1 MIYGGGRTL
10 RKLELVIPTKAR
22 KDKWDNPQ
30 ARTRAESRGRPHNVA
45 GIWGFEMRNLLRR
58 VSRALVY
65 AFAGLG
71 LLVFVVST
79 TPLVDWSGALLAG
92 PWNDP
97 RGDILIVLGAGAGDF
112 GVMGSSSYLRAQYAV
127 AAYHEGGFR
136 TIVLSGG
143 GKPIPVAAEM
153 RALLISAGIIPTA
166 ILTETSSTSTR
177 ENALF
182 TKNLVAALPGK
193 KVLLTSDYHMF
204 RAYRTFRKVGL
215 NVLPRPI
222 PDARKRAVSFRTRWP
237 AFTDVGIELVKIA
250 YYYARGWI

>member
-1 MIYGGGRTL
+1 M
-10 RKLELVIPTKAR
+10 
-22 KDKWDNPQ
+22 
-30 ARTRAESRGRPHNVA
+30 VA
-45 GIWGFEMRNLLRR
+45 SSQRCGDLGFEMRNLLQR

-71 LLVFVVST
+71 LLVFLVSA
-79 TPLVDWSGALLAG
+79 TPLVDWLGLLLAG

-97 RGDILIVLGAGAGDF
+97 QGDILIVLGGDPGNF

-127 AAYHEGGFR
+127 AAYHQGGFQ

-143 GKPIPVAAEM
+143 GKPTPVATEM
-153 RALLISAGIIPTA
+153 RTLLISAGITPAT

-177 ENALF
+177 ENALL
-182 TKNLVAALPGK
+182 TKKLVDALSGK

-204 RAYRTFRKVGL
+204 RACRTFRRVGL

-237 AFTDVGIELVKIA
+237 AFTDVGTELVKIA